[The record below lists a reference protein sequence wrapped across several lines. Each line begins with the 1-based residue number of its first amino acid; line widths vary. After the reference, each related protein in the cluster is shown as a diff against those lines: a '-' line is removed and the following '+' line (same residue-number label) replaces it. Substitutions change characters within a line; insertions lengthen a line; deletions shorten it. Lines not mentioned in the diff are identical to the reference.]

1 MKTTNA
7 SMSATTIIAIILM
20 TLKLLGKITLAWKWI
35 VLIWLSPLAIA
46 LAFLILIVIVGFVLG
61 LAGIQVGKKKVL

>member
-20 TLKLLGKITLAWKWI
+20 TLKLLGKIALAWKWI

-46 LAFLILIVIVGFVLG
+46 LAVIVLAVIVGFVLG

>member
-7 SMSATTIIAIILM
+7 SMSATTIIAIVLM

-61 LAGIQVGKKKVL
+61 LAGIQVGKR

>member
-46 LAFLILIVIVGFVLG
+46 LAILAIVFIVGLVLS
-61 LAGIQVGKKKVL
+61 LAGIKIKSKKVL

>member
-1 MKTTNA
+1 MKTTTG
-7 SMSATTIIAIILM
+7 MSATTIIAIILM

-46 LAFLILIVIVGFVLG
+46 LAILAIVFLVGLVLS
-61 LAGIQVGKKKVL
+61 LAGIKIKSKKVL